1 MPNFEIEGT
10 LQRKLPAQS
19 GRSARGDWAKQEFV
33 LEYPDGNFNSEVCIT
48 AWGQDKVSELDRFNE
63 GDRLKVS
70 FNIRAREYNGRW
82 YNDLRAW
89 RISSAQPQGQAAQ
102 APAYA
107 APAPSYN
114 DPAPTAPAPSYEDM
128 PAEDASQSVDD
139 LPF

>member
-10 LQRKLPAQS
+10 LRRKLQAQS

-63 GDRLKVS
+63 GDLLKVS

-82 YNDLRAW
+82 YNDLRLW
-89 RISSAQPQGQAAQ
+89 RISPAGESAPSGQAPQGFHQAT
-102 APAYA
+102 PAGPQDV
-107 APAPSYN
+107 PAPGLA
-114 DPAPTAPAPSYEDM
+114 DI
-128 PAEDASQSVDD
+128 PAEIPEDD

>member
-10 LQRKLPAQS
+10 LRRKLQAQS

-63 GDRLKVS
+63 GDLLKVS

-82 YNDLRAW
+82 YNDLRFQYVT
-89 RISSAQPQGQAAQ
+89 AQE
-102 APAYA
+102 
-107 APAPSYN
+107 N
-114 DPAPTAPAPSYEDM
+114 KTAPAPAPKPEPSKEDD
-128 PAEDASQSVDD
+128 PDAD